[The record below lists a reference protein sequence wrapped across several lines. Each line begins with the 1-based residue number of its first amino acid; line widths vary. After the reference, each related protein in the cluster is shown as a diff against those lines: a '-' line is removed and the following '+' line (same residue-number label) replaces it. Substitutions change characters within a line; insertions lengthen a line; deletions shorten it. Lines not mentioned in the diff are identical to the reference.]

1 MSVLSDVVA
10 VLEQEDIAHALIRA
24 AAMALHG
31 VSRATADVDLFTR
44 PEDTAS

>member
-10 VLEQEDIAHALIRA
+10 VLEQKDIAHALIRA